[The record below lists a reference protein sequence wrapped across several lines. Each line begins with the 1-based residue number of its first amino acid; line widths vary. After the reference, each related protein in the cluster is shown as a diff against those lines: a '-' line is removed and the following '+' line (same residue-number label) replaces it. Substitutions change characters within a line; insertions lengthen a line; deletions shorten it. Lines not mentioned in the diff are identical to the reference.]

1 MFIEIILLVVLIL
14 INGVFSGS
22 EIAFLS
28 IDELYLD
35 EKVEKGNKKAIRI
48 KKMLDNPSQFLS
60 TIQIV
65 ITLAGFLASA
75 FAAETFAEYIS
86 ERVTIEGVSQSTI
99 ETVSLVG
106 VTLILSYFTL
116 VLGELVPKR
125 IGMNYPEK
133 FSFLVVNTLH
143 VLTKIFY
150 PFVWF
155 LTFSTNLVCK
165 LLRVKEK
172 EEHKVNETE
181 IRKLLAAAKK
191 EGTIK
196 PTEQKMIL
204 RVFNFND
211 IKVSKVMRRMS
222 DVITIDSKMD
232 FEEAQEVV
240 KEHQYTRYPVY
251 DKKKNKVLGI
261 LNSKD
266 ILIKDNDDLQVS
278 NYIRET
284 FFVDEDEVI
293 DKIFRRMKREVIAM
307 AIVTRD
313 EKVVGIVTMEDI
325 IEEVLGEIEDE
336 YD

>member
-222 DVITIDSKMD
+222 EVITIDSEMD
-232 FEEAQEVV
+232 FEEAQDVV

-251 DKKKNKVLGI
+251 DKKNDRVLGI

-293 DKIFRRMKREVIAM
+293 DKIFRKMKREVIAM

>member
-1 MFIEIILLVVLIL
+1 MLVEVLLLVILVL
-14 INGVFSGS
+14 INGVFSAS

-28 IDELYLD
+28 IDEFYLD
-35 EKVEKGNKKAIRI
+35 EKVECGNKKAIRI
-48 KKMLDNPSQFLS
+48 RKMLDNPSQFLS

-86 ERVTIEGVSQSTI
+86 ERISINGMSQGTLETIV
-99 ETVSLVG
+99 LVG

-133 FSFLVVNTLH
+133 LSFMLVNVLN
-143 VLTKIFY
+143 VLTKLFY

-155 LTFSTNLVCK
+155 LTFSTNVVCK
-165 LLRVKEK
+165 ILRVKEK
-172 EEHKVNETE
+172 DEHKVNEAE
-181 IRKLLAAAKK
+181 IRKLLAVAKK

-211 IKVSKVMRRMS
+211 IKVSKVMKRIS

-232 FEEAQEVV
+232 FEEAQDIV

-251 DKKKNKVLGI
+251 DKENDKVLGV

-266 ILIKDNDDLQVS
+266 ILIKDNDDLPVS

-293 DKIFRRMKREVIAM
+293 DKIFRKMKREAIAM

-313 EKVVGIVTMEDI
+313 DKVVGIVTMEDI

>member
-1 MFIEIILLVVLIL
+1 MLVEILLLIILVL

-35 EKVEKGNKKAIRI
+35 EKVESGNKKAIRI

-86 ERVTIEGVSQSTI
+86 ERITINGVSKSTI
-99 ETVSLVG
+99 ETVSLVV

-116 VLGELVPKR
+116 VFGELVPKR

-133 FSFLVVNTLH
+133 FSFLVVNTLN
-143 VLTKIFY
+143 VLTKLFY

-155 LTFSTNLVCK
+155 LTFSTNMVCK
-165 LLRVKEK
+165 ILRVKEK
-172 EEHKVNETE
+172 DEHKVNETE
-181 IRKLLAAAKK
+181 IRKLLAVAKK

-222 DVITIDSKMD
+222 EVITIDSEMD
-232 FEEAQEVV
+232 FEDAQNIV

-266 ILIKDNDDLQVS
+266 ILIKDDDDLPVS

-293 DKIFRRMKREVIAM
+293 DKIFRKMKREVIAM
-307 AIVTRD
+307 AIVTRN

>member
-86 ERVTIEGVSQSTI
+86 ERVTIAGVSQSTI

-133 FSFLVVNTLH
+133 FSFLVINTLH

-222 DVITIDSKMD
+222 EVITIDSNMD